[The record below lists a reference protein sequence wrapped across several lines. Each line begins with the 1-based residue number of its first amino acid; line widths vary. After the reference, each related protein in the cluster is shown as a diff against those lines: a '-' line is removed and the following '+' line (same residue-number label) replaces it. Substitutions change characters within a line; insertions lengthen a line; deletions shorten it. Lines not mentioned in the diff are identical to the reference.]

1 MGHGKRITEAAGSL
15 LLLLALTGCNAASGE
30 DLYAL
35 PKQSDAYYE
44 LQKAID
50 QTLPADASYAGPL
63 TGSNQQAVQ
72 LADLTGDGHDEAIVF
87 VRTAGA
93 KPLKMYVFDR
103 SSGSYE
109 NTAVIEGDGTAF
121 DCVEY
126 AQLDD
131 APGLE
136 IVVGRQVS
144 NQIAQSLGVYA
155 YTENGQTELMTAVYS
170 EFKVVD
176 LDENDLQEVLVLRL
190 ETEDRAG
197 TAELYQFQDSLMERD
212 QEATLT
218 AGSRQIKRIS
228 TGYVAPGVPAVF
240 VASAVGESTIATDVL
255 AFAGSEF
262 CNLAANADYNLTVQ
276 KIRNY
281 PVYPTDIDKDGVVE
295 LPASVALPSAS
306 AEEETQWI
314 IQWYNLKREGARQ
327 LKMTTYHNYA
337 GGWYLTLPQSWG
349 EALTVSRE
357 QNPGGTIGYTFSHWL
372 GYDREPETLFTIY
385 ALTGDDRQ
393 TEAAAHGR
401 VQLAEKGETVY
412 AVSMGS
418 SRWIA
423 DCSEEDIRAMFHF
436 IDVDWDSGEI

>member
-1 MGHGKRITEAAGSL
+1 MKHWNRMKVLAGGMLLIVSL
-15 LLLLALTGCNAASGE
+15 AGCGTVSGD

-35 PKQSDAYYE
+35 PKQSDAYYD

-50 QTLPADASYAGPL
+50 LTLPADASYTGPL

-87 VRTAGA
+87 AKTSGA
-93 KPLKMYVFDR
+93 KPLKMYIFDR

-126 AQLDD
+126 AQLDGV
-131 APGLE
+131 PGLE

-144 NQIAQSLGVYA
+144 NQIAQSLGVYT
-155 YTENGQTELMTAVYS
+155 YGGSSQKELMSAVYS

-176 LDENDLQEVLVLRL
+176 LDENDVKEVLVLRL

-197 TAELYQFQDSLMERD
+197 VAELYHFQDGLMERYR
-212 QEATLT
+212 EAGLT
-218 AGSRQIKRIS
+218 MGIKQIKRIT
-228 TGYVAPGVPAVF
+228 TGYVARGVPAVF
-240 VASAVGESTIATDVL
+240 VASAVGENTTATDILTFV
-255 AFAGSEF
+255 GKDF
-262 CNLAANADYNLTVQ
+262 CNLAANTNYSLAAQ

-281 PVYPTDIDKDGVVE
+281 PVYATDIDEDGIVE
-295 LPASVALPSAS
+295 LPTPVALPSLS

-314 IQWYNLKREGARQ
+314 IQWYNMKTEGSRE
-327 LKMTTYHNYA
+327 LKMTTYHNFA
-337 GGWYLTLPQSWG
+337 GGWYIELPQSWS

-357 QNPGGTIGYTFSHWL
+357 QKPGGAIGYAFSRWM
-372 GYDREPETLFTIY
+372 GYDQKPEELFTIY
-385 ALTGDDRQ
+385 ALTGGDRLQ
-393 TEAAAHGR
+393 QATSHGR
-401 VQLAEKGETVY
+401 TLLAEKGETAY
-412 AVSMGS
+412 AVSMGTS
-418 SRWIA
+418 KWVA
-423 DCSEEDIRAMFHF
+423 YQNEEDICAMFHF